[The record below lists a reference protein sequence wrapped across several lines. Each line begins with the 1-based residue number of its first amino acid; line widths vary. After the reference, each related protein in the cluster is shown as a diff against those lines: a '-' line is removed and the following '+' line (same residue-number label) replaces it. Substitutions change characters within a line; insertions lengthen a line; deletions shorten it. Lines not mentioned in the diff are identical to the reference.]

1 MDAHNEGI
9 LRAQK
14 SARRRIVE
22 EVRRKTAVEKLVRAY
37 DANDMAATATDL
49 GATQTTMQSGMLRT
63 GASFYSQGS
72 EGLADMGDI
81 GCSFGGDHPDYFRQ
95 APPPWIDEAHGARN
109 PHMVS
114 FRSPRQIKLQTEAEY
129 TRSIAGQQKS
139 GHLHVQSTPR
149 VASNA
154 LIDSRPVGI
163 QGSTSARSFPDS
175 LPDDLPAA
183 LYLTMQQRE
192 QARLQK
198 EDEQLAR
205 ENGWRA
211 SHEVDPTPIEQ
222 RVYRYGDAEIKVG
235 GRASEMVDRT
245 VFEIRKEKE
254 ETSSGRRGNYDP
266 QQGSWEESLRETMP
280 SFDLRSAQSKPA
292 SNLPMLVVP
301 RPVLTDCWCFLQ
313 RFTRRHVRGGRT

>member
-1 MDAHNEGI
+1 M
-9 LRAQK
+9 
-14 SARRRIVE
+14 
-22 EVRRKTAVEKLVRAY
+22 
-37 DANDMAATATDL
+37 
-49 GATQTTMQSGMLRT
+49 
-63 GASFYSQGS
+63 
-72 EGLADMGDI
+72 
-81 GCSFGGDHPDYFRQ
+81 
-95 APPPWIDEAHGARN
+95 
-109 PHMVS
+109 
-114 FRSPRQIKLQTEAEY
+114 
-129 TRSIAGQQKS
+129 
-139 GHLHVQSTPR
+139 
-149 VASNA
+149 
-154 LIDSRPVGI
+154 
-163 QGSTSARSFPDS
+163 
-175 LPDDLPAA
+175 
-183 LYLTMQQRE
+183 TMQQRE

-280 SFDLRSAQSKPA
+280 ALDLRSAQSKPA

-301 RPVLTDCWCFLQ
+301 RPALTDCWCFLQ